1 VPLRVGLVA
10 GESSGDLLG
19 AGMIEAIRARRPD
32 AEFEGVAGPEMVAA
46 GCEQWA
52 DAEVL
57 SMMGFVEPL
66 KHLPELLRLRRSL
79 VARWRQTPPDVFVGI
94 DSPDFNLGLET
105 ALKASGI
112 RTMHY
117 VSPSIWA
124 WRAGRLGKILR
135 AADCVLCLL
144 PFEPALYEEHGTSAV
159 FVGHPKASTLSPD
172 VDVAAARTELGMPAE
187 GKVVAVLPG
196 SRGSEVNRL
205 AATFAAASARIAATD
220 ATVRFITPVARPG
233 LRAAIADHLQR
244 HAVADR
250 FTLVDGDSIAAMSAA
265 DVVLLASGTAAL
277 ESALLGKPTVAAYR
291 VAALTGWIVKTFRIL
306 KVQQFTL
313 PNLLTGE
320 PLIPEFIQ
328 ENARPAVIA
337 NEVMALMNDPERCA
351 GIRSRFAKLRGELAL
366 DANERA
372 ADALIRLAAQE

>member
-19 AGMIEAIRARRPD
+19 AGMIGAIRKQLPD
-32 AEFEGVAGPEMVAA
+32 SIFEGVAGPEMVAA
-46 GCEQWA
+46 GCAKWA

-57 SMMGFVEPL
+57 SMMGFAEPL

-79 VARWRQTPPDVFVGI
+79 VNRWREAPPDVFVGI
-94 DSPDFNLGLET
+94 DSPDFNLGLE
-105 ALKASGI
+105 AKLKVSGI

-124 WRAGRLGKILR
+124 WRPGRIRKIKR

-144 PFEPALYEEHGTSAV
+144 PFEPALYEDHGLDAV
-159 FVGHPKASTLSPD
+159 FVGHPKASALSPD
-172 VDVAAARTELGMPAE
+172 IDVGAARAALGLPGE

-196 SRGSEVNRL
+196 SRGSEVSRL
-205 AATFAAASARIAATD
+205 AAIFAAAAARIAAAD
-220 ATVRFITPVARPG
+220 ATVRFVTPVARSG
-233 LRAAIADHLQR
+233 LRDIIVNRLEDFS
-244 HAVADR
+244 VADR
-250 FTLVDGDSIAAMSAA
+250 FTLVDGESIVAMSAA

-291 VAALTGWIVKTFRIL
+291 VSAMTGWIVKTIGAL

-320 PLIPEFIQ
+320 SLIPEFIQ
-328 ENARPAVIA
+328 KNARPEPIADEVIA
-337 NEVMALMNDPERCA
+337 LLNDPARCA
-351 GIRSRFAKLRGELAL
+351 GIRTRFAKLRSELAL

-372 ADALIRLAAQE
+372 ADALISLATQA

>member
-19 AGMIEAIRARRPD
+19 AGMIGAIRKQLPD
-32 AEFEGVAGPEMVAA
+32 SIFEGVAGPEMVAA
-46 GCEQWA
+46 GCAKWA

-57 SMMGFVEPL
+57 SMMGFAEPL

-79 VARWRQTPPDVFVGI
+79 VNRWREAPPDVFVGI
-94 DSPDFNLGLET
+94 DSPDFNLGLE
-105 ALKASGI
+105 AKLKVSGI

-124 WRAGRLGKILR
+124 WRPGRIRKIKR

-144 PFEPALYEEHGTSAV
+144 PFEPALYEDHGLDAV

-172 VDVAAARTELGMPAE
+172 IDVGAARAALGLPGE

-196 SRGSEVNRL
+196 SRGSEVSRL
-205 AATFAAASARIAATD
+205 AAIFAAAAARIAAAD
-220 ATVRFITPVARPG
+220 ATVRFVTPVARSG
-233 LRAAIADHLQR
+233 LRDIIVNRLEDFS
-244 HAVADR
+244 VADR
-250 FTLVDGDSIAAMSAA
+250 FTLVDGESIAAMSAA

-291 VAALTGWIVKTFRIL
+291 VSAMTGWIVKTIGAL

-320 PLIPEFIQ
+320 SLIPEFIQ
-328 ENARPAVIA
+328 KNARPEPIADEVIA
-337 NEVMALMNDPERCA
+337 LLNDPARCA
-351 GIRSRFAKLRGELAL
+351 GIRTRFAKLRSELAL

-372 ADALIRLAAQE
+372 ADALISLATQA